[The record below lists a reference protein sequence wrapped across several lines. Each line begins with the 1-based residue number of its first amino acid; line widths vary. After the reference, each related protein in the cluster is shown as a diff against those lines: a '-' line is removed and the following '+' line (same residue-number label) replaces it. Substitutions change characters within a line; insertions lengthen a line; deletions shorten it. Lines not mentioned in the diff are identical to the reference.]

1 MYKRRVC
8 IDFQDKQKFDEERI
22 LWAKIHK
29 HDERIERNEEN
40 IRQYEME
47 KSVQPRNVLK
57 RKSSVKQSPKKK
69 LKVSNIVKSVELNF
83 FKRVEMKV
91 MSSC

>member
-1 MYKRRVC
+1 ML
-8 IDFQDKQKFDEERI
+8 QDEQKHDEERV

-47 KSVQPRNVLK
+47 KSIQPKNVLK
-57 RKSSVKQSPKKK
+57 RKSSGLQSQSKK
-69 LKVSNIVKSVELNF
+69 LKVSNIVKSVELNL
-83 FKRVEMKV
+83 FKRVEMEF
-91 MSSC
+91 MSLY